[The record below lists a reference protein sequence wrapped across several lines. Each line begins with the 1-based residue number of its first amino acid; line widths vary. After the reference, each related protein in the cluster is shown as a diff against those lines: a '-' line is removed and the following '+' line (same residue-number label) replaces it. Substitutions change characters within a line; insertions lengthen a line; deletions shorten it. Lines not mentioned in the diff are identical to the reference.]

1 MTIKELLKD
10 NERVWLSILP
20 EDKEKFLR
28 LVKEEG
34 FIWLNGN
41 EIQPSDGCNGH
52 MSAHSDMRIASVPW
66 FAWFH
71 QSTENIPR
79 YSFAELLNGKLVEAK
94 DKLIGFGLVN
104 NKNTK
109 EKGE

>member
-41 EIQPSDGCNGH
+41 EIQSSDGCNGH
-52 MSAHSDMRIASVPW
+52 MSVRNDMRIASVPW

-71 QSTENIPR
+71 PSIEVVPR
-79 YSFAELLNGKLVEAK
+79 YSFAEFLNGKLVEAK
-94 DKLIGFGLVN
+94 DEFVGFTVEN
-104 NKNTK
+104 AE
-109 EKGE
+109 EKIK

>member
-1 MTIKELLKD
+1 MTIKELLAD
-10 NERVWLSILP
+10 NESVWFSIMS

-28 LVKEEG
+28 LAKEDG

-71 QSTENIPR
+71 PSTVDIPR
-79 YSFAELLNGKLVEAK
+79 YNFSEFLNGKLVEAK
-94 DKLIGFGLVN
+94 DEFVSFS
-104 NKNTK
+104 TSDTC
-109 EKGE
+109 E